1 MKQPRAQNLFKI
13 FYPFMFVLEPQHHQK
28 SKKKFS
34 NSTQEL
40 WKDIETIKPKYESN
54 VLAFV

>member
-1 MKQPRAQNLFKI
+1 
-13 FYPFMFVLEPQHHQK
+13 MFVLEPQHHQK
-28 SKKKFS
+28 SKKKIS